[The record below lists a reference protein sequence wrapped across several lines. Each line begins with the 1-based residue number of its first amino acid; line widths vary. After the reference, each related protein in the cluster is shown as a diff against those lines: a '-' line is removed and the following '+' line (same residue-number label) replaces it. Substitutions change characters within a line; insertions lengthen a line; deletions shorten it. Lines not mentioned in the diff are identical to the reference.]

1 MADFNWTALINDILA
16 ATNLEQEYT
25 LILGDRVVGKAAN
38 ANGWITCWAIN
49 RPRGNSPSAA
59 FNVRTGVYKDHG
71 GGGEC
76 LSFFDFACRYGS
88 PPEGGSYEKWLDV
101 VKHYAKLAKL
111 SNRLPKKIRT
121 DGSTYESFEFFP
133 DFQTVQVFGLL
144 KRYAPVVTERGLRLC
159 GAKLTRWPKS
169 SPEPQYLATFA
180 LYGPLLTDA
189 SPRGYASLSAVG
201 GMISIFQGPEK
212 QANLVKSMVKGNTG
226 LTGWHGLEHLRTA
239 EIIYKVEGLSDMLA
253 LQSMI
258 PQELQ
263 DRHVVITN
271 GNGCSEVTLPG
282 EVAPA
287 FAGRDVVLIHDCDK
301 PGQNGA
307 AIWLNALHG
316 IAGSV
321 KNITLPYEI
330 AESHGQDL
338 RDWFTEGHTYSEL
351 LDLVDKTPAS
361 SATSGV
367 AMPQNLCASDAG
379 AVGDGQSP
387 APTVAAAP
395 GKTVSQVI
403 LERLGLLVLGQSTA
417 NDAIVCFSQK
427 RGRVFEIRNIDKW
440 KVEHA
445 LLFIGEHCERL
456 LHMGGDPDATK
467 ITMTQLRK
475 AIASEGSR
483 RTVNDADR
491 LGMGIWEVS
500 GRLCLVG
507 SREVVV
513 VNGDV
518 TVTRVPAIDG
528 RMIDFGSDSDQWFDA
543 DEFRSVYSLSADPAW
558 RLAVFDEMI
567 GVLKRFDNWKQGD
580 APELITSL
588 LACTFLQSCWD
599 LRPCVF
605 ITGPSNCG
613 KTTLMAD
620 LIRET
625 FGKLAFMVNSP
636 TEAGVRQGISRTS
649 KALLIDEFERSANK
663 EQILRLLRSTT
674 RGADIAH
681 GTTGQR
687 GIRYHLQHI
696 PWLGAISTELQ
707 DAADKNRFI
716 VFDMEHL
723 GPEKASN
730 LTLPDRSVMRELGLK
745 MMCVAVR
752 VWKEVKHMA
761 AYLKTRKFT
770 GIDRRIV
777 ESYALPVAML
787 SVVIQADQAGAENVM
802 SSIMKNRDLGEE
814 SETDEE
820 SLIQDILESMV
831 YLPGGTRMTV
841 SEILKCTDSE
851 LPRDA
856 TKEKVLKSVGI
867 REVEVDLP
875 GSYSG
880 SYIFFSPKP
889 IRRNLLKDS
898 SFRESELARILLRF
912 PGAKRSKQRMGGH
925 SPRGVIIPAKHIL
938 KKSSEELF

>member
-1 MADFNWTALINDILA
+1 MADFNWTALLGDILA
-16 ATNLEQEYT
+16 ATNIEQEYT
-25 LILGDRVVGKAAN
+25 SILGDRVVGRSAN

-59 FNVRTGVYKDHG
+59 FNIRTGVYKDHG

-76 LSFFDFACRYGS
+76 LGFFDFMCRYGS
-88 PPEGGSYEKWLDV
+88 APEGGAYEKWIDV
-101 VKHYAKLAKL
+101 VRDYAKRAKLA
-111 SNRLPKKIRT
+111 NRMPKKART
-121 DGSTYESFEFFP
+121 DGSAYDSFQFFQ

-144 KRYAPVVTERGLRLC
+144 KRYAPTVTERGLRLC
-159 GAKLTRWPKS
+159 GGKFSRWPKS
-169 SPEPQYLATFA
+169 SPEPQYLVTFA

-189 SPRGYASLSAVG
+189 APRGYASLSATG
-201 GMISIFQGPEK
+201 GMVAIFQGPEK
-212 QANLVKSMVKGNTG
+212 QPNLVKSMVKGNTG
-226 LTGWHGLEHLRTA
+226 LAGWHGLEHLRTA
-239 EIIYKVEGLSDMLA
+239 ELIFKVEGLSDMLA
-253 LQSMI
+253 LQSLI
-258 PQELQ
+258 PAEFQ

-287 FAGRDVVLIHDCDK
+287 FAGKDVVLLHDCDR

-307 AIWLNALHG
+307 AIWINALHG

-321 KNITLPYEI
+321 KNVVLPYEI
-330 AESHGQDL
+330 AESHGKDL
-338 RDWFTEGHTYSEL
+338 RDWITEGRTYSDFLEL
-351 LDLVDKTPAS
+351 VSKTEAVC
-361 SATSGV
+361 ATNGV
-367 AMPQNLCASDAG
+367 ALPQTVCAG
-379 AVGDGQSP
+379 GVNDGPGS
-387 APTVAAAP
+387 APTTSAAP
-395 GKTVSQVI
+395 GKTVAQVI

-417 NDAIVCFSQK
+417 NEAIVCFSQK

-445 LLFIGEHCERL
+445 LLYIGDHCEQL

-491 LGMGIWEVS
+491 LGLGIWEVS

-528 RMIDFGSDSDQWFDA
+528 RMIDFGSDSDQWFDV
-543 DEFRSVYSLSADPAW
+543 DEFRSVYSLSEDQKW

-567 GVLKRFDNWKQGD
+567 AVLKRFDNWKQGD

-588 LACTFLQSCWD
+588 MACTFLQTCWD

-620 LIRET
+620 LIQEV

-723 GPEKASN
+723 GPDRSSN
-730 LTLPDRSVMRELGLK
+730 LTLPDKAEMRALGLK
-745 MMCVAVR
+745 LMCVAVR
-752 VWKEVKHMA
+752 IWKEVKQMA
-761 AYLKTRKFT
+761 AYLKTRKFA

-802 SSIMKNRDLGEE
+802 ASIMKNRDLGEE

-841 SEILKCTDSE
+841 SEILRCTDSE

-880 SYIFFSPKP
+880 PYIFFSPKP

-898 SFRESELARILLRF
+898 PFRESELARILLRF

-925 SPRGVIIPAKHIL
+925 SPRGVIIPAQQIL
-938 KKSSEELF
+938 KKSSEDLF